1 MNDAERA
8 AKLATLGR
16 FLDCIQDGA
25 QPDREALDVGIEAC
39 LLLAEKLKKRRG
51 PTARKIFAI
60 DTPQFGVALD
70 YVNELIGYDE
80 ACERISTL
88 CRSCERRTAERHLAD
103 MKPRAQRVARMVQ
116 SLKSAAR
123 ING

>member
-39 LLLAEKLKKRRG
+39 LLLAEKLKNRRG
-51 PTARKIFAI
+51 PKHRKRFAI
-60 DTPQFGVALD
+60 NTPQFSVALD
-70 YVNELIGYDE
+70 YASNLIDYNE
-80 ACERISTL
+80 ACERIAALSH
-88 CRSCERRTAERHLAD
+88 CERRKAEKHLAD
-103 MKPRAQRVARMVQ
+103 MKPRAERTAKVIQ
-116 SLKSAAR
+116 SLKAAAR